1 MMEPIGRAFRKYMNN
16 PEISQRYKAM
26 IAMIMEDGD
35 VQHFFQ
41 EHQDKLTHEIVDK
54 SYSKLYEYVQE
65 KEKIKAGKEAQNPG
79 YEPHLA
85 LNAGYIDVVYTPTAE
100 TLAKVKEKELRSR
113 IHSMS
118 MPKDVRNA
126 TFKDFV
132 QSNERMSA
140 ILESLNFIDQYNE
153 NPKAHHQA
161 LYFVGPFGV
170 GKSYLLGAIAHELA
184 LTGHVTTLM
193 HYPTFTM
200 EMKQAIQSNTV
211 NEKIDAVKK
220 TEVLMLDD
228 IGAEANS
235 TWIRDEVLGVILQ
248 YRMQEDL
255 PTFFSSNF
263 TLNELEEHFRMGNRG
278 DDEPIKAKRLM
289 ERIRFLAR
297 EVAIK
302 GKNRRF
308 ES

>member
-1 MMEPIGRAFRKYMNN
+1 MESIGRAFKKYMNN
-16 PEISQRYKAM
+16 PEINERYKAM
-26 IAMIMEDGD
+26 IELVMDDGD
-35 VQHFFQ
+35 VQQFLQ
-41 EHQDKLTHEIVDK
+41 EHRENLTQEIIEK
-54 SYSKLYEYVQE
+54 SYSKLYEYMQE
-65 KEKIKAGKEAQNPG
+65 KEKIKAGKASQNPG

-85 LNAGYIDVVYTPTAE
+85 LNAGYIAVVYTPTAA
-100 TLAKVKEKELRSR
+100 TLAKVKERELKSR

-126 TFKDFV
+126 TFKDFA

-153 NPKAHHQA
+153 NPKEHHQA
-161 LYFVGPFGV
+161 LYLYGPFGV
-170 GKSYLLGAIAHELA
+170 GKSYLLGAMAHELA
-184 LTGHVTTLM
+184 LAGHVTTLM

-200 EMKQAIQSNTV
+200 EMKQAIQNNTV

-220 TEVLMLDD
+220 TEILMLDD

-297 EVAIK
+297 EVAMQ